1 MSRDRARFLF
11 LNVGHAYDHLFMLLF
26 PTVVLVLEREWNR
39 PFAEL
44 LPYALGGFIAFGLGA
59 LPAGLLGDRWS
70 RPHMMTVF
78 FLGIGGASILTGMAA
93 GPWGL
98 AAGLTLIGL
107 FASIYH
113 PVGVAM
119 VVQGV
124 ENVGLRLGVNGVAG
138 NLGVAAAAL
147 TAGALA
153 ELIHW
158 RAAFIVPGAV
168 SVATGIGFF
177 FFALGDKG
185 AEGKSQGNKGRQR
198 AQIGGSLVRV
208 FVVLGLVAIFGGVI
222 FHSTLVS
229 LPKMFAMR
237 LGGVTDSAFQVSLL
251 VSMVYVMGAFSQ
263 VLVGLMLDRY
273 PLRGILML
281 VAAVQIP
288 FMVAAPQVTDWAL
301 VALTTMMVF
310 TIFGTIPIQDTLVAR
325 YTTEDWRSTVYALKY
340 LLGLGISPLAVGLVA
355 LIYGGTGEFTWLF
368 AVFTALSVSIFI
380 TALLL
385 PRGDAPQVLAETAAS
400 PAPSGGGD

>member
-1 MSRDRARFLF
+1 MTRDRARFLF

-185 AEGKSQGNKGRQR
+185 AEGKSQGTKGRQR
-198 AQIGGSLVRV
+198 AQIGGGLVRV
-208 FVVLGLVAIFGGVI
+208 FVVVALVAVFGGII

-229 LPKMFAMR
+229 LPKMFAVR
-237 LGGVTDSAFQVSLL
+237 LGGLTDSAFQVSLL

-273 PLRGILML
+273 PLRNILML
-281 VAAVQIP
+281 VAVVQIP
-288 FMVAAPQVTDWAL
+288 FMIAAPQVSDWAL

-325 YTTEDWRSTVYALKY
+325 HTTDDWRSTVYALKY
-340 LLGLGISPLAVGLVA
+340 LLGLGISPLAVALVA
-355 LIYGGTGEFTWLF
+355 LIYGSTGEFTWLF
-368 AVFTALSVSIFI
+368 AVFTALSVSIFL
-380 TALLL
+380 TSLLL
-385 PRGDAPQVLAETAAS
+385 PRAVAPPDLTESAAA

>member
-198 AQIGGSLVRV
+198 VQIGGSLVRV

-229 LPKMFAMR
+229 LPKMFAVR

-340 LLGLGISPLAVGLVA
+340 LLGLGISPVAVGLVA

>member
-229 LPKMFAMR
+229 LPKMFAVR

-340 LLGLGISPLAVGLVA
+340 LLGLGISPFAVGLVA
-355 LIYGGTGEFTWLF
+355 WIYGGTGEFTWLF
-368 AVFTALSVSIFI
+368 AVFTALSVSIFV

-385 PRGDAPQVLAETAAS
+385 PRGDAPQVLAETADS

>member
-1 MSRDRARFLF
+1 MTRDRARFLF

-70 RPHMMTVF
+70 RPHMMTIF

-124 ENVGLRLGVNGVAG
+124 ENVGVRLGINGVAG

-158 RAAFIVPGAV
+158 RAAFVVTGAV
-168 SVATGIGFF
+168 AVATGIGFF

-185 AEGKSQGNKGRQR
+185 AEGKSQGTKGRQR
-198 AQIGGSLVRV
+198 AQIGGGLVRV
-208 FVVLGLVAIFGGVI
+208 FVVVALVAVFGGII

-229 LPKMFAMR
+229 LPKMFAVR
-237 LGGVTDSAFQVSLL
+237 LGGLTDSAFQVSLL

-273 PLRGILML
+273 PLRNILML
-281 VAAVQIP
+281 VAVVQIP
-288 FMVAAPQVTDWAL
+288 FMIAAPQVSDWAL
-301 VALTTMMVF
+301 VALITMMVF

-325 YTTEDWRSTVYALKY
+325 HTTDDWRSTVYALKY
-340 LLGLGISPLAVGLVA
+340 LLGLGISPLAVGMVA
-355 LIYGGTGEFTWLF
+355 LIYGSTGEFTWLF
-368 AVFTALSVSIFI
+368 AVFTALSVSIFL
-380 TALLL
+380 TSLLL
-385 PRGDAPQVLAETAAS
+385 PRAVDPPDLTESAAA

>member
-198 AQIGGSLVRV
+198 AQISGSLVRV

-229 LPKMFAMR
+229 LPKMFAVR

-340 LLGLGISPLAVGLVA
+340 LLGLGISPVAVGLVA

-368 AVFTALSVSIFI
+368 AVFTALSVSIFV

>member
-198 AQIGGSLVRV
+198 AQISGSLVRV

-340 LLGLGISPLAVGLVA
+340 LLGLGISPVAVGLVA

>member
-198 AQIGGSLVRV
+198 AQISGSLVRV

-229 LPKMFAMR
+229 LPKMFAVR

-340 LLGLGISPLAVGLVA
+340 LLGLGISPVAVGLVA
-355 LIYGGTGEFTWLF
+355 WIYGGTGEFTWLF
-368 AVFTALSVSIFI
+368 VVFTALSVSIFI

>member
-198 AQIGGSLVRV
+198 AQIDGNLVRV

-229 LPKMFAMR
+229 LPKMFAVR

-340 LLGLGISPLAVGLVA
+340 LLGLGISPVAVGLVA

>member
-11 LNVGHAYDHLFMLLF
+11 LNVGHAFDHLFMLLF

-44 LPYALGGFIAFGLGA
+44 LPYSLGGFIAFGLGA

-70 RPHMMTVF
+70 RTHMMTVF
-78 FLGIGGASILTGMAA
+78 FLGIGGASILTGMAS
-93 GPWGL
+93 GPWSL

-124 ENVGLRLGVNGVAG
+124 ENVGVRLGVNGVAG

-153 ELIHW
+153 ELINW

-177 FFALGDKG
+177 LFALGDGGK
-185 AEGKSQGNKGRQR
+185 EGKSKGNKGRQR
-198 AQIGGSLVRV
+198 AQMGGALVRV
-208 FVVLGLVAIFGGVI
+208 FVVVGLVAVFGGII

-229 LPKMFAMR
+229 LPKMFAVR
-237 LGGVTDSAFQVSLL
+237 LGGVTESAFQVSLL

-263 VLVGLMLDRY
+263 VLVGLLLDRY
-273 PLRGILML
+273 PLRGILMM

-288 FMVAAPQVTDWAL
+288 FMIAAPQVTDWTL

-340 LLGLGISPLAVGLVA
+340 LLGLGISPIAVGIVS
-355 LIYGGTGEFTWLF
+355 LIYGGTGEFTGLF
-368 AVFTALSVSIFI
+368 AVFAALSVSIFI

-385 PRGDAPQVLAETAAS
+385 PRGDGPPVLAETAAT
-400 PAPSGGGD
+400 PAPTGGGD

>member
-198 AQIGGSLVRV
+198 AQISGSLVRV

-229 LPKMFAMR
+229 LPKMFAVR

-340 LLGLGISPLAVGLVA
+340 LLGLGISPVAVGLVA

-385 PRGDAPQVLAETAAS
+385 PRGDAPQVLGETAAS

>member
-70 RPHMMTVF
+70 RPHMMTIF

-198 AQIGGSLVRV
+198 AQIDGSLVRV

-229 LPKMFAMR
+229 LPKMFAVR

-340 LLGLGISPLAVGLVA
+340 LLGLGISPVAVGLVA

>member
-198 AQIGGSLVRV
+198 AQISGSLVRV

-229 LPKMFAMR
+229 LPKMFAVR

-340 LLGLGISPLAVGLVA
+340 LLGLGISPVAVGLVA